1 MPPIIDPH
9 IGMTG
14 GAPGG
19 GTIPLATL
27 IDYIV
32 QRTYHELSV
41 LSELLPRKT
50 DMERKVEIVQFA
62 SRTRQ
67 LFIRLLALVK
77 WASSATKVDK
87 CSEICNFLEQQSM
100 WFVETADMLA
110 KMARETLVNA
120 RLPTFSLPCAIDVLT
135 LGSYPRLP
143 SCIRDKIVPP
153 DAITPAE
160 KRQTLQRLT
169 QVIQYRLVATDLP
182 PQMRKL
188 KVENGR
194 VKFNVEHEFEATLT
208 LMGDS
213 PKIPWRLLD
222 ITLLVEDPETGDG
235 KSLVHSLQINYIHQ
249 LVQSRL
255 MDNERPLHDLYRLL
269 HTFCLSLQLEV
280 LYSQTQRLIKDR
292 MGDSICVEKYDIG
305 KCLSLS
311 YWRDPNRRDRSQDA
325 LLFRLSVHVAE
336 DDDGRPL
343 QISHFPSMSPEES
356 SKVGQAIK
364 SNHLSMERLLIQTIE
379 VRGLAKLKDLAK
391 DLQRFTEG
399 ACEIRD
405 LPIALHVPLLEPSM
419 DSEKLRVMVDCQ
431 RGNLLA
437 SVPTSKDLQEV
448 DELED
453 ALNGDRKNLD
463 RLVRN
468 LRLRLCVMRCEKSS
482 QYLPTICQ
490 KHLPFINLT
499 NHPLE
504 KLSKSRLY
512 IRVPKQSAFYLVV
525 ELVEGDTTVDYRYHL
540 LDTTQCTSDGSEIDI
555 SEDPCPKLYL
565 RAGRLI
571 PLDVNSFIHG
581 PYTKLYDEQ
590 EQSNIESKRRKR
602 KIMLGELREPAVKKT
617 KGQPYFTP
625 ELAYILASCE
635 ERIPLVNLGL
645 EFEKNGVV
653 HNGVQAD
660 CEGTC
665 FCLSI
670 LSMPDVDGLS
680 EEMCTKINNL
690 LLSLKVRILSKPMR
704 NWIVEFLFSKP
715 VLESSNKKEQGPVQR
730 VHIMM
735 ELNIDNLKKVVKDI
749 LDEWAGICHLY
760 SIVHEFA
767 QMYSDVRTELRNTVE
782 IYSYDYRK
790 LSMIYGPNQTSL
802 INIQWK
808 GDAKQFNVSLGT
820 VGNSSTVNPHTV
832 LLSQYQ
838 RELNHTRS
846 LAQICQVLHET
857 WAPMMS
863 INKLNMSLVQAA
875 ATNTKQPMQ
884 SFTVI
889 PQSTTHVRIAF
900 RNISCIDVHF
910 RSNKIVS
917 VRDGAYSLFDNSK
930 AVDGFS
936 PTSMFK
942 HFLNKYVDDAITG
955 RHTHRMSTTED
966 DNPPS
971 PMDSIDI
978 FSLSSQTPSTG
989 SPASRQRGET
999 GLRFPMTPPSNPHTP
1014 ASPSAAR
1021 MSGVTPSPSTALIG
1035 TPSPGTL
1042 LNVGSPGNPQLHVPS
1057 PGSSA
1062 FVPAPSPQSL
1072 GIHMPSPASGFMGPQ
1087 GLDVGSPFTSASL
1100 AMPSPVQRNWPN
1112 SPSVAGPSP
1121 ASRHTAHSPG
1131 NPALHSPQTQAK
1143 DGDHSKAAMISHTT
1157 RMLPQRAWAA
1167 SIPTLLSHD
1176 AFDTLLTPNRPQ
1188 GLPYTVSLSPLERF
1202 LGSVYLRRNLP
1213 RLIQS
1218 ESLTPLRSTDPNITS
1233 FKVET
1238 LQFHVT
1244 FSNNL
1249 QSLHMNVQPVPE
1261 HRDQWSVEV
1270 LNIIQQYFDSK
1281 VACPPY
1287 KVNALRAFCRI
1298 LDTPI
1303 RILKDCV
1310 QMMRLELMGPNQSG
1324 NMKWSMQW
1332 CLTVPPHAAFV
1343 APAGTAAV
1351 AKNKQIKML
1360 LMLQFTRANI
1370 QPPAGQDPQSI
1381 IVPLLYDISANTI
1394 QHMEPVRGQPQTP
1407 AYMAVSQLLQNFY
1420 HPQSAECIL
1429 FPAVQHIMANLNL

>member
-1 MPPIIDPH
+1 MPPIIDSH
-9 IGMTG
+9 MGMPG

-32 QRTYHELSV
+32 QRTYHELTV

-87 CSEICNFLEQQSM
+87 CSEICSFLENQSM

-135 LGSYPRLP
+135 LGTYPRLP

-153 DAITPAE
+153 DAITSAE

-182 PQMRKL
+182 QQMRKL

-194 VKFNVEHEFEATLT
+194 VKFHVEHEFEATLT

-222 ITLLVEDPETGDG
+222 ISLLVEDPETGDG

-255 MDNERPLHDLYRLL
+255 MDNERPLHDLYRVL

-280 LYSQTQRLIKDR
+280 LHSQTQRLIKDR

-305 KCLSLS
+305 KCLSVS
-311 YWRDPNRRDRSQDA
+311 YWRDPTRREKSQEA

-343 QISHFPSMSPEES
+343 QISHFPSMSVEES
-356 SKVGQAIK
+356 SRVGLAIK

-379 VRGLAKLKDLAK
+379 VRGLVKLKDLAK
-391 DLQRFTEG
+391 DLQKFTEG

-405 LPIALHVPLLEPSM
+405 LPNALHVPLLEPSM
-419 DSEKLRVMVDCQ
+419 ESEKLRVMVDCQ

-437 SVPTSKDLQEV
+437 SIPAAKDVQEV
-448 DELED
+448 EDLED
-453 ALNGDRKNLD
+453 ALNGDRKSLD
-463 RLVRN
+463 RLIRN
-468 LRLRLCVMRCEKSS
+468 LRLRLCVMRCEKSA
-482 QYLPTICQ
+482 QYLPTTCQ
-490 KHLPFINLT
+490 KHLSFINLT

-504 KLSKSRLY
+504 KISKSRLY
-512 IRVPKQSAFYLVV
+512 IRVPKQSTFYLVV
-525 ELVEGDTTVDYRYHL
+525 ELLEGDTTVNYKYYL
-540 LDTTQCTSDGSEIDI
+540 LDTTQCTVDGSEIDI
-555 SEDPCPKLYL
+555 SDDPCSKLYL
-565 RAGRLI
+565 KAGRLI
-571 PLDVNSFIHG
+571 PLDVYSFIHG
-581 PYTKLYDEQ
+581 PFTKIYDEQ

-602 KIMLGELREPAVKKT
+602 KIMLGELREPPVKKT
-617 KGQPYFTP
+617 KGHPYFSP

-653 HNGVQAD
+653 HTGVQAD

-665 FCLSI
+665 FCLSL
-670 LSMPDVDGLS
+670 LSMPDVEGLG
-680 EEMCTKINNL
+680 EGMCDMVKKV
-690 LLSLKVRILSKPMR
+690 LLSIKVRILSKPMR

-715 VLESSNKKEQGPVQR
+715 PLESSNRKEQGPVQR

-760 SIVHEFA
+760 SIVHDFA
-767 QMYSDVRTELRNTVE
+767 EMYTDVRTELGSTVD

-790 LSMIYGPNQTSL
+790 LSMLYGPNRTSL

-808 GDAKQFNVSLGT
+808 GDAKQFNVTLGT
-820 VGNSSTVNPHTV
+820 VGSSTTVNPHTI
-832 LLSQYQ
+832 LLSQFQ

-857 WAPMMS
+857 WAPMSS
-863 INKLNMSLVQAA
+863 INKLSMSLVQAA
-875 ATNTKQPMQ
+875 ATNVKQPMQ

-978 FSLSSQTPSTG
+978 FSLSSQPPSTG
-989 SPASRQRGET
+989 SPASRQRET

-1021 MSGVTPSPSTALIG
+1021 ISGVTPSPSTALIG
-1035 TPSPGTL
+1035 TPSPSTL

-1072 GIHMPSPASGFMGPQ
+1072 GIHMQSPASGFMGPQ

-1112 SPSVAGPSP
+1112 SPSVSGPSP

-1131 NPALHSPQTQAK
+1131 NPALHSPQTQVK
-1143 DGDHSKAAMISHTT
+1143 DGDHSKSTVLSHTT

-1176 AFDTLLTPNRPQ
+1176 AFDTLLTPNRSQ
-1188 GLPYTVSLSPLERF
+1188 SLPYTISSSPLERF

-1218 ESLTPLRSTDPNITS
+1218 ESLTPMRSTDPNIIS

-1238 LQFHVT
+1238 LQFHVS

-1249 QSLHMNVQPVPE
+1249 QSLHMNVQSVPE
-1261 HRDQWSVEV
+1261 HRDQWSMEV

-1298 LDTPI
+1298 LETPI

-1310 QMMRLELMGPNQSG
+1310 QLMRLELMGPNQSSG
-1324 NMKWSMQW
+1324 MKWSMQW
-1332 CLTVPPHAAFV
+1332 CLTVPPQAAFV

-1360 LMLQFTRANI
+1360 LMIQFTRI
-1370 QPPAGQDPQSI
+1370 QPPSGQEPQSI

-1394 QHMEPVRGQPQTP
+1394 QHMDPVRGQPQTP

-1420 HPQSAECIL
+1420 HAQSAECIL
-1429 FPAVQHIMANLNL
+1429 YPAVQHIMTNLNL